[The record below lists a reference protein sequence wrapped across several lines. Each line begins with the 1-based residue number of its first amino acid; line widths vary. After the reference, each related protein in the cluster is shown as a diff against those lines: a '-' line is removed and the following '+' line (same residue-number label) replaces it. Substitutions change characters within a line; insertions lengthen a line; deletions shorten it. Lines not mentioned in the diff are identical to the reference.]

1 MIMRH
6 HPSQRSSNQFA
17 PPKSGSTNRNHLRV
31 EKRAANGT
39 ESKLI
44 RGYGSVFYNAA
55 DPGTEYW
62 LWSDIVERVMPGAFD
77 EVLAS
82 KPDVRGLFNHDSNY
96 VLGRTT
102 AGTCRLSVDELGLYY
117 ECDESPNDPDW
128 QRVAEKISRG
138 DISGSSYSFIPGS
151 TVWEEIPG
159 ENDYSIWIRW
169 IKKVDTVYDVGPVTF
184 PAFTA
189 ATSSRSST
197 LAIEHPERA
206 LLLEE
211 RNQFLN
217 QQSRNQPTDSVS
229 VRLALLNLS

>member
-1 MIMRH
+1 MRH
-6 HPSQRSSNQFA
+6 ASIRSSNQFA
-17 PPKSGSTNRNHLRV
+17 SPKSGKQANNRNHLRV

-77 EVLAS
+77 DVLAS
-82 KPDVRGLFNHDSNY
+82 NPDIRGLFNHDSNY

-102 AGTCRLSVDELGLYY
+102 AGTCRLSVDEVGLYY

-128 QRVAEKISRG
+128 QRVAEKINRG
-138 DISGSSYSFIPGS
+138 DVNGSSYSFIPSS

-159 ENDYSIWIRW
+159 EEKYSSIWIRW
-169 IKKVDTVYDVGPVTF
+169 IKQVGTVYDVGPVTF

-189 ATSSRSST
+189 ASSSRST
-197 LAIEHPERA
+197 MATDHPERA

-211 RNQFLN
+211 RNQYLN